1 MVTRDGCRCSRSR
14 WFSGTRAMSSAE
26 IRGSNSLMKS
36 RSLPA
41 IFLCFLLFT
50 LRALAQSTNDSPQL
64 ERHFSAEVKI
74 KINYDYLLF
83 LPKGYGK
90 SRQRWPLMLF
100 LHGAGES
107 GTNLLKIKKLGPPM
121 LVRIPTA
128 ISPSSSFPRK
138 ARAMAGIPT
147 PLMLC

>member
-1 MVTRDGCRCSRSR
+1 
-14 WFSGTRAMSSAE
+14 
-26 IRGSNSLMKS
+26 SNSSMKS

-50 LRALAQSTNDSPQL
+50 LRTFAQSTNDSPQL
-64 ERHFSAEVKI
+64 EKHFSAEVKV
-74 KINYDYLLF
+74 KINYDYLFF
-83 LPKGYGK
+83 LPKDYSK

-121 LVRIPTA
+121 LVDSQPDFPFILV
-128 ISPSSSFPRK
+128 SPQSSGNGWNSD
-138 ARAMAGIPT
+138 A
-147 PLMLC
+147 